1 MKLKTKMILKGSS
14 KISIK
19 MATTMNI
26 FQYFHYMTS
35 FIDELVEKHGYDRD
49 VIVNTWCSQ
58 NEKWMTLE
66 EKKPKAALEMKKGNT
81 EKCSFILQSG
91 KNKGNQCSKNAM
103 PDTKMCKTHALKTS
117 SDDDD
122 TPLATKNET
131 TEKCIVNLKTGKN
144 KGTACGKNVIPGTHT
159 CKSHTSNAITTK
171 KTDDEK
177 SDDEKTFLES
187 DDDNEIQ
194 QMMGDDDE

>member
-1 MKLKTKMILKGSS
+1 
-14 KISIK
+14 

-26 FQYFHYMTS
+26 FEYFHYMTS

-49 VIVNTWCSQ
+49 VIVNTWRSQ

-66 EKKPKAALEMKKGNT
+66 AEKPKATTAKGGT

-122 TPLATKNET
+122 THLVTKKKPATDET

-177 SDDEKTFLES
+177 SDD
-187 DDDNEIQ
+187 DDNEIQ
-194 QMMGDDDE
+194 QMMGDDNE